1 MFRSKFI
8 VKKVGK
14 LDSGVKNERDA
25 NGAEQKWQAREVV
38 LEENNP
44 QTWRTESVKVSL
56 RGEDAYLAL
65 VPGMEVEM
73 SIFLGTHEYN
83 GEIYN
88 DVHYKS
94 LKVIS

>member
-44 QTWRTESVKVSL
+44 QAWRTESVL
-56 RGEDAYLAL
+56 LTLWGDDANLAL
-65 VPGMEVEM
+65 VPGMEVEV
-73 SIFLGTHEYN
+73 SVFLGTHEYN
-83 GEIYN
+83 GETYN

>member
-1 MFRSKFI
+1 M
-8 VKKVGK
+8 
-14 LDSGVKNERDA
+14 
-25 NGAEQKWQAREVV
+25 V

-44 QTWRTESVKVSL
+44 QAWRTESVKVSL

-83 GEIYN
+83 GETYN
-88 DVHYKS
+88 DIHYKS